1 MSEEL
6 IESTDPSA
14 ASQTQHFHLDD
25 FDGPLD
31 LLLFLIKKNEVSIY
45 DIPIASITEQFLRYL
60 DERKSPGLDNLT
72 EFYAL
77 AATLLYIKSRMLLPV
92 EIDLSEEIE
101 DPRQDLVEKLIE
113 YQKFKKLSE
122 LMEEKELE
130 AEWSLERKKIQR
142 PLPFADEE
150 LWDEIDVWDLLKSFS
165 VLIGGISSE
174 RIIDLYEEVSINE
187 KTALIQELLE
197 NRESFSFHDLIT
209 RHGSTLD
216 IVCAFLALLEAVKFR
231 MISIRQHRL
240 FGDIQI
246 RAFAKR
252 SQDGAEPGS

>member
-1 MSEEL
+1 MQTETEEK
-6 IESTDPSA
+6 
-14 ASQTQHFHLDD
+14 ASGPNTNGRNFLLND
-25 FDGPLD
+25 FEGPLD

-45 DIPIASITEQFLRYL
+45 DIPIATITEQFLAVL
-60 DERKSPGLDNLT
+60 NSEEKPGLDNLT
-72 EFYAL
+72 EFYSL

-92 EIDLSEEIE
+92 EVDLSEEID

-113 YQKFKKLSE
+113 YQKYKKLSE
-122 LMEEKELE
+122 LMEQKELE

-142 PLPFADEE
+142 PLPFSDTE

-165 VLIGGISSE
+165 VLIGDISSE

-187 KTALIQELLE
+187 KTVLIQELLDT
-197 NRESFSFHDLIT
+197 RDFFSFHDLIT
-209 RHGSTLD
+209 RKGSTLD

-231 MISIRQHRL
+231 MICILQHRL

-246 RAFAKR
+246 KAYHKR
-252 SQDGAEPGS
+252 SEDGTESGS